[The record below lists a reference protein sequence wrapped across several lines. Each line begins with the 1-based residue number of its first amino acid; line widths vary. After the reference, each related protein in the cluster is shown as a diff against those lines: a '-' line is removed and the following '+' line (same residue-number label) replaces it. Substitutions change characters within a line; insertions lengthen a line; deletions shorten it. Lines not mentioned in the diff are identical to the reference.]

1 MDGKNLWRN
10 LVFLFDYCPYICQDY
25 YGCQVLYLGKI
36 ERRWRMSPDFEFQKE
51 QQEAKKVLVRL
62 VELFSSMRPPNNRRT
77 LVEILQEQAQM
88 VEKEMGA
95 KKDDSE

>member
-1 MDGKNLWRN
+1 
-10 LVFLFDYCPYICQDY
+10 
-25 YGCQVLYLGKI
+25 
-36 ERRWRMSPDFEFQKE
+36 MSPDFEFQKE